1 MLLHVGTNELLLD
14 DSVRPAEGAREVD
27 GVIVDLTPGVP
38 HAFQTLVAAID
49 EADQELNRKVLLLTQ
64 YPHDFAYRSDSTA
77 V

>member
-49 EADQELNRKVLLLTQ
+49 EADQELNRKVLLLNQ
-64 YPHDFAYRSDSTA
+64 YLHDFACRSDSTA

>member
-1 MLLHVGTNELLLD
+1 
-14 DSVRPAEGAREVD
+14 VD

-49 EADQELNRKVLLLTQ
+49 EADQELNRNPQPVPPRFFL
-64 YPHDFAYRSDSTA
+64 P